1 MIFFSPIAEVRV
13 RKWTGGQSVAN
24 PPAPK
29 SNELEP
35 EEFESEELA
44 SLEKSSFNEAF
55 MVPFYWGALDGRKIV
70 FVFLKL
76 YNSLFRSG

>member
-1 MIFFSPIAEVRV
+1 MILYSPIAEVRV
-13 RKWTGGQSVAN
+13 RKWAGEQSAVN

-29 SNELEP
+29 SNELES
-35 EEFESEELA
+35 EELDSEELA